1 MLRHLVGE
9 IEASTDARLVGNG
22 IEAHNKEDADHRRQW
37 SGGVSAPR
45 TGALS
50 QATCIAHASH

>member
-22 IEAHNKEDADHRRQW
+22 IEAHNKEDADRKRQ
-37 SGGVSAPR
+37 
-45 TGALS
+45 
-50 QATCIAHASH
+50 